1 MNKTREHFS
10 FHKIRTQFILLLLFT
25 GLFSFLLFSFLWYN
39 RYPAFDRAAKINF
52 LQLPIQT
59 ENFYTQIY
67 EQAKKYS
74 VPSDRKNEEEQKTF
88 APFYDF
94 LDDYT
99 GIHIYDFEKGIYR
112 TGKFPRCLTKKK
124 YFKYVSTQPVS
135 LSLPFK
141 NGVYT
146 VIIYQYHDSVFMFF
160 YFLFS
165 LGLSIFVFIFMLS
178 FFIDRKM
185 KAVILL
191 EQEIQRIASGDLHHP
206 VSVKGLDEIGMLSK
220 NLDCLRIT
228 LQDNIFQE
236 QESRKANQDLI
247 AALSHD
253 LRTPLTILH
262 GYLEVLLLKRN
273 PQMQEDY
280 LNRCLQKTR
289 DIQEL
294 TDRMF
299 EYALVSEEKETP
311 EMTWLSTDFVEQCLH
326 ENCDYIQLAGFEVKL
341 SLPPITGVFLG
352 DRTMLKRIFNNL
364 FSNILKYGDK
374 KIPVVVSG
382 KIDHRHFHLIIKNN
396 IKQKFSSADSNN
408 IGLKSARKMMKLL
421 HGELEVTSNQNTFI
435 ILLKFS
441 LK

>member
-1 MNKTREHFS
+1 
-10 FHKIRTQFILLLLFT
+10 
-25 GLFSFLLFSFLWYN
+25 
-39 RYPAFDRAAKINF
+39 
-52 LQLPIQT
+52 
-59 ENFYTQIY
+59 
-67 EQAKKYS
+67 
-74 VPSDRKNEEEQKTF
+74 
-88 APFYDF
+88 
-94 LDDYT
+94 
-99 GIHIYDFEKGIYR
+99 
-112 TGKFPRCLTKKK
+112 
-124 YFKYVSTQPVS
+124 
-135 LSLPFK
+135 
-141 NGVYT
+141 
-146 VIIYQYHDSVFMFF
+146 MFF
-160 YFLFS
+160 YFFFS

-236 QESRKANQDLI
+236 SKGQESRKANQDLI

-253 LRTPLTILH
+253 LRTPPTILH

-364 FSNILKYGDK
+364 FSNILRYTEIKKYRSLFPEKSTTDIFISSL
-374 KIPVVVSG
+374 KI
-382 KIDHRHFHLIIKNN
+382 
-396 IKQKFSSADSNN
+396 
-408 IGLKSARKMMKLL
+408 
-421 HGELEVTSNQNTFI
+421 TSNRNFPLRTATI
-435 ILLKFS
+435 S
-441 LK
+441 A